1 LWTFGQQ
8 MFGPDESPVRL
19 DMARATAE
27 IFTVLRVQPLLGE
40 FFTKE
45 QNKPGSDKVVVLT

>member
-1 LWTFGQQ
+1 